1 MISQKGTAVITGATS
16 GIGAEFARRF
26 AAEGYDLIITGRKKI
41 IIKEL
46 ADTLTRQYGISVT
59 VLIAELSKP
68 LDLEKVVKKIKS
80 TKSIT
85 VLVNNA
91 GFGTN
96 GLFHENEVTVQEQML
111 AVHALAP
118 VKLTHAAIPHMI
130 AGGKGIIINVS
141 SISAKLIFPSSS
153 MYSGTKAFLQFFT
166 ETLHLELKEHNIKV
180 QALCPGFTRSKF
192 HEKMGIGKIV
202 GKNTAFMRWM
212 TPEQV
217 VDRSLKALTRGKVLY
232 VPGFLNKM
240 SFKLPDLLPRWL
252 YYRILG
258 TMKGM
263 DELVK

>member
-1 MISQKGTAVITGATS
+1 MASQKGTAVITGATS

-26 AAEGYDLIITGRKKI
+26 AAEGYDLIITGRKKNV
-41 IIKEL
+41 IKEL
-46 ADTLTRQYGISVT
+46 ADTLSSRYGVSVT
-59 VLIAELSKP
+59 VLIAELSNT
-68 LDLEKVVKKIKS
+68 LELEKVVKKIKG
-80 TKSIT
+80 TKDIA

-96 GLFHENEVTVQEQML
+96 GLFHENEAAVHEQML

-118 VKLTHAAIPHMI
+118 VKLTHAAIPNMI
-130 AGGKGIIINVS
+130 AGGKGIIINVA

-192 HEKMGIGKIV
+192 HDKMGIGKIV
-202 GKNTAFMRWM
+202 GRNTALMRWM

-217 VDRSLKALTRGKVLY
+217 VDRSLKALTKGKVLY
-232 VPGFLNKM
+232 VPGFLNKV

-252 YYRILG
+252 YYRVLEG
-258 TMKGM
+258 SKNM
-263 DELVK
+263 DELFT